1 MYDDLSI
8 TIPENPD
15 FSAHASLERVE
26 YGGELRVITTVPL
39 PIGSHVSIKGSG
51 KYFTSGN
58 VIESAKVR
66 GAYRALVRT
75 SSERD
80 RRHARVSVD
89 EETWMHLFHDSD
101 RTAYPVRVIDVSESG
116 IGLVAKQ
123 DFLRGSLVELKFME
137 GLILAKVRNCE
148 RMGALAYRVGVE
160 IQTVMFSEERVQPG
174 PTEPLHWWSAVLKK
188 LSPKSRQ

>member
-8 TIPENPD
+8 TIPEKPG

-26 YGGELRVITTVPL
+26 YGGDLRVITTVPL

-58 VIESAKVR
+58 VIESGR
-66 GAYRALVRT
+66 LNGAYRALIRPP
-75 SSERD
+75 SERD

-137 GLILAKVRNCE
+137 AVILAKVRNSE
-148 RMGALAYRVGVE
+148 RMGALAYRVGIE
-160 IQTVMFSEERVQPG
+160 IQTVMFSAEKAQP
-174 PTEPLHWWSAVLKK
+174 EPAEPRHWWTAALKK
-188 LSPKSRQ
+188 LGARN